1 MGRGR
6 DGAPLSERARV
17 DGRRAP
23 SHAAQ
28 KRRRRGIDPQTHRV
42 VGLTVLDYEK
52 KFRELDD
59 LSRTGVEDV
68 RRVGIHERRVVR
80 EAVLSDDLRRAPR
93 GLPARAAVAIH
104 FGAERAQRCERA
116 IEVGALVV
124 LRLRKRRVV
133 GVRVVCDLVPRRE
146 DRVDGL
152 RVPVGRPAR
161 DEERRGQR
169 VLGEQAEDVGIRA
182 HTNHLIR
189 FGRLAKLIAIAVAA
203 IALLAP
209 RDSVCAD
216 SAPNVVLHTGKAGP
230 RSVESP
236 TERVILRDYRFA
248 WANLEQAMESS
259 STAPLSGLF
268 VGTANAWLT
277 DAVASQRRN
286 GLSSR
291 YLNQNHKV
299 DAVFY
304 APEGD
309 MIELDDTADYDLEI
323 LDGDKTVHN
332 EHVVVHYV
340 VLMTPAADRWVI
352 RQLQAVPQF

>member
-1 MGRGR
+1 MRMI
-6 DGAPLSERARV
+6 AMTATKTMWAS
-17 DGRRAP
+17 
-23 SHAAQ
+23 
-28 KRRRRGIDPQTHRV
+28 
-42 VGLTVLDYEK
+42 
-52 KFRELDD
+52 
-59 LSRTGVEDV
+59 
-68 RRVGIHERRVVR
+68 
-80 EAVLSDDLRRAPR
+80 
-93 GLPARAAVAIH
+93 
-104 FGAERAQRCERA
+104 
-116 IEVGALVV
+116 
-124 LRLRKRRVV
+124 
-133 GVRVVCDLVPRRE
+133 
-146 DRVDGL
+146 
-152 RVPVGRPAR
+152 
-161 DEERRGQR
+161 
-169 VLGEQAEDVGIRA
+169 
-182 HTNHLIR
+182 HLIR

-209 RDSVCAD
+209 RYSVCAD
-216 SAPNVVLHTGKAGP
+216 SAPTVVLNTGKAGP